1 MRFRL
6 RTLMIALA
14 ILPPLIAAA
23 WFYAGPREW
32 IFIIFAAGALLA
44 FTIRLQFAKS

>member
-14 ILPPLIAAA
+14 IVPPLIAAA

-32 IFIIFAAGALLA
+32 IFIIFATGILLGV
-44 FTIRLQFAKS
+44 TIRPQFAK

>member
-1 MRFRL
+1 MRYRL

-23 WFYAGPREW
+23 WFYPGPRDW
-32 IFIIFAAGALLA
+32 IFIPFAAGPLPPFPL
-44 FTIRLQFAKS
+44 RLPR